1 LFEKLFTRKS
11 IIRRH
16 QEAPLV
22 EERRRYLAFK
32 AEGGAARITLCATAN
47 YLLAVVSSM
56 AIGDTRPISRET
68 IAVAA
73 SRWARSAPGSQTA
86 TLRDRFT
93 SVACSWLGFLGRLVS
108 RPTESAPYDDLVSAF
123 VQYMAKER
131 GFASKTIAGYSWS
144 AKHFLNQLV
153 AQGKTIRR
161 LDIRSVEDVFSSLGN
176 KGYTRRGIHAYAQG
190 LRAFLRYGEER
201 GWCTAGIAA
210 AIVVPRAFR
219 QERLPAGP
227 SWSDVRRLLACA
239 DTSKPK
245 DIRDYA
251 ILLLL
256 AVYGLRVDEV
266 RQLQMEDVDWERELV
281 SIRSTKQRQ
290 ARVYP
295 LSQTIGNAIVR
306 YLKEVRPR
314 SKDRALFLRMRSPHR
329 SLGAGGLWSIV
340 GRRVRRLGILV
351 QRPGP
356 HCLRHACAARL
367 LSQGLSFKEIGDHLG
382 HRSPESTR
390 IYAKVD
396 LASLREVGN
405 LDLGGLL

>member
-1 LFEKLFTRKS
+1 LFERLFRRKS

-16 QEAPLV
+16 QEAPFA
-22 EERRRYLAFK
+22 EERSRYLAFK
-32 AEGGAARITLCATAN
+32 AEVGAARITLCATAN
-47 YLLAVVSSM
+47 YLFSVASCIALK
-56 AIGDTRPISRET
+56 DPTPISRET
-68 IAVAA
+68 IETAASGWAHSAAGGRKAA
-73 SRWARSAPGSQTA
+73 SRQ
-86 TLRDRFT
+86 RFT
-93 SVACSWLGFLGRLVS
+93 SVACSWLAFLGRLASPS
-108 RPTESAPYDDLVSAF
+108 RESAPYGDLVSAF

-131 GFASKTIAGYSWS
+131 GFAAKTIAGYSWS
-144 AKHFLNQLV
+144 AKHFLHQLV
-153 AQGKTIRR
+153 FHGKTIQK
-161 LDIRSVEDVFSSLGN
+161 LDIRSVEDVLTSLGD
-176 KGYTRRGIHAYAQG
+176 KGYTRRGIQTYAQG
-190 LRAFLRYGEER
+190 LRAFLRYGEEC
-201 GWCTAGIAA
+201 GACPAGIAA

-219 QERLPAGP
+219 QEKLPAGP
-227 SWSDVRRLLACA
+227 SWVDVQRLLASA
-239 DTSKPK
+239 DTKKPK

-266 RQLQMEDVDWERELV
+266 RQLQLEDFDWEREVVL
-281 SIRSTKQRQ
+281 IRSTKQRHE
-290 ARVYP
+290 RVYP
-295 LSQTIGNAIVR
+295 LSQSLGNAIVR

-314 SKDRALFLRMRSPHR
+314 SKDRALFLRTRSPHR
-329 SLGAGGLWSIV
+329 SLGAGGLWPIV
-340 GRRVRRLGILV
+340 GRRIRRLGILV
-351 QRPGP
+351 QHPGP